1 MFFLDGFMASFLLV
15 NEMHIIFRN
24 VFEGLRICRRRTRYN
39 PILKQK
45 SITYY
50 GKNKLK

>member
-1 MFFLDGFMASFLLV
+1 MAPFLLV
-15 NEMHIIFRN
+15 NEMHIMSRD
-24 VFEGLRICRRRTRYN
+24 VFENLRICRRKTRYN

-45 SITYY
+45 NMTYY

>member
-1 MFFLDGFMASFLLV
+1 MFFLDGFMVPFLLV
-15 NEMHIIFRN
+15 NEMHIMSKN
-24 VFEGLRICRRRTRYN
+24 VFEDLRIYRRRTRYN

-45 SITYY
+45 NITYY